1 MTYNQT
7 DNSVQQLEIL
17 MLESVGRINIVDN
30 QSITLEDRKQTEM
43 EYRELEESTDMD
55 QACCD
60 TCLKLVYADDLQI
73 AKLMN
78 ESKTNNVAY
87 SATLI

>member
-1 MTYNQT
+1 MLK
-7 DNSVQQLEIL
+7 SVD
-17 MLESVGRINIVDN
+17 RINIAGN

-43 EYRELEESTDMD
+43 EYRELEESTDTD
-55 QACCD
+55 RACYD
-60 TCLKLVYADDLQI
+60 TYLKSVYADDLQI
-73 AKLMN
+73 PKVMN